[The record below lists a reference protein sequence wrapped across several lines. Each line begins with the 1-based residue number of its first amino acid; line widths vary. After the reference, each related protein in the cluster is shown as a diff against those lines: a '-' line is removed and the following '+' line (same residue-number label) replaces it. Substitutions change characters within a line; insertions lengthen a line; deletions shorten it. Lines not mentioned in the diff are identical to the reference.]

1 MTTYTERR
9 LLDYNADLWADPIV
23 WTFETTSRDELTIT
37 RNGEK
42 KTVLVIEDSAF
53 TYKLQKSCI
62 MAYGGARGLC
72 ATLASWANENF
83 CLSLLNKVLHHA
95 FDICRPAR

>member
-53 TYKLQKSCI
+53 TYKLQKSRI
-62 MAYGGARGLC
+62 LAQGGAPGLC
-72 ATLASWANENF
+72 ATLTAWANENF

-95 FDICRPAR
+95 FEVCRPAR